1 MARSLKKGQE
11 TWSSPRFK
19 GPYAELVVPAKPVSW
34 PLCVNHCHCSYP
46 NFAGTRSEYLTPVG
60 PAAFTQH
67 LSLTLREPFLAFCE
81 DWVGRQHLFQIPSPA
96 SAICFTSYYNLLTIP
111 FLQLPE
117 PAVPYPVRQS
127 LPLVPN
133 KEGQAR
139 VSSCSHS
146 ASPGP
151 PPEACS

>member
-19 GPYAELVVPAKPVSW
+19 GPYAELVFPAKPVSW

-67 LSLTLREPFLAFCE
+67 LSLTLREPFQAFMRGL
-81 DWVGRQHLFQIPSPA
+81 GRPSA
-96 SAICFTSYYNLLTIP
+96 SVPNLLP
-111 FLQLPE
+111 CLSNLLYLLLQPPHHPLP
-117 PAVPYPVRQS
+117 PAPRAGCS
-127 LPLVPN
+127 LPSEAIPPTGT
-133 KEGQAR
+133 KQGRSGKGQLLLPLRFSRATTR
-139 VSSCSHS
+139 SM
-146 ASPGP
+146 
-151 PPEACS
+151 